1 VTDRLALMIL
11 AVVLTAAFLEGSA
24 TMRTR
29 ARCESIAG
37 PTATEAHVQG
47 DWCLWR
53 DDAGAWRYR
62 RMSASGPQDK
72 LAATGTAIE

>member
-1 VTDRLALMIL
+1 VTDRLALILL
-11 AVVLTAAFLEGSA
+11 AVTVVASFLEGSA

-62 RMSASGPQDK
+62 RMSAAGPQDK
-72 LAATGTAIE
+72 LAATGTATE